1 MLLPVCLWLKNLS
14 PKKSPPNLEAK
25 VRSIKLYPKQYQ
37 IQQVLNLNAIL
48 LSEKKNCSL
57 ALLLIF
63 NKNWH
68 PLLPLLQKLIFSLTV
83 ITLRAQKKYSSHEK
97 KCDKV

>member
-1 MLLPVCLWLKNLS
+1 MLLPVCLWLKNHS

-25 VRSIKLYPKQYQ
+25 VCSIKLYPKQYQ

-57 ALLLIF
+57 APLLIF

-68 PLLPLLQKLIFSLTV
+68 PLLPLLQEVDLKFNSDHFEST
-83 ITLRAQKKYSSHEK
+83 EK
-97 KCDKV
+97 I